1 MAEENG
7 AAIPVGR
14 TISHLFNQALSE
26 SLGDKDFAVVKKV
39 LEDLSD

>member
-14 TISHLFNQALSE
+14 TISHLFKQALSE
-26 SLGDKDFAVVKKV
+26 NLGDNDFAVVKKV
-39 LEDLSD
+39 LEKFK